1 MMNNPLK
8 NNLTLLNALMVLLT
22 GAISQPASADDGQFV
37 NLSTRALVGTG
48 DEVTIGGI
56 IIGEGSR
63 QVAIHA
69 RGPELAKLGVSN
81 ALADPV
87 LTIINTTEP
96 GNPVELV
103 VNDNWED
110 DQRQL
115 ISDIWG
121 AALPFTAGSLSSAA
135 VLTLEPG
142 NYTAKVEG
150 KDGTTGIALVE
161 VWEVIYDD
169 PVRRDRDALVALY
182 NATDGANWTN
192 NENWGTDAPLEQ
204 WHGVTVDDNG
214 RVMELRLS
222 GNALTGKI
230 PAELGGLANLV
241 TLSLDGNQLSG
252 PIPAELGGL
261 TKLTG
266 LSLSSNALTG
276 KIPAELGSL
285 TNLTLLTLAGNA
297 GLSGPLPSSFTG
309 LETLG
314 TLWLLGTGLCAP
326 TDAAFQAWLSGI
338 RSKQGVV
345 NCADGSVE

>member
-1 MMNNPLK
+1 
-8 NNLTLLNALMVLLT
+8 
-22 GAISQPASADDGQFV
+22 
-37 NLSTRALVGTG
+37 
-48 DEVTIGGI
+48 
-56 IIGEGSR
+56 
-63 QVAIHA
+63 
-69 RGPELAKLGVSN
+69 
-81 ALADPV
+81 
-87 LTIINTTEP
+87 
-96 GNPVELV
+96 
-103 VNDNWED
+103 
-110 DQRQL
+110 
-115 ISDIWG
+115 
-121 AALPFTAGSLSSAA
+121 
-135 VLTLEPG
+135 
-142 NYTAKVEG
+142 TAKVEG

-230 PAELGGLANLV
+230 PAELGSLTNL
-241 TLSLDGNQLSG
+241 TELSLYNNALTGKIPVELGSLTNLYWLSLYRNALTG
-252 PIPAELGGL
+252 KIPAELGSL
-261 TKLTG
+261 TNLRV
-266 LSLSSNALTG
+266 LSLYRNALTG